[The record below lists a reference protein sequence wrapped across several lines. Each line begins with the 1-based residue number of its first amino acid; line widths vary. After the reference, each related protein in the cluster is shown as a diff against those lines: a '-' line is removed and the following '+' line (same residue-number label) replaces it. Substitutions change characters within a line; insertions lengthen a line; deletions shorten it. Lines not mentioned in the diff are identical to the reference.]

1 MLLHWGRRFCKP
13 LFRYREGARAEI
25 TEYILEQQWWLT
37 AVPQGMVPT
46 ETHLGSKPRRMP
58 HIAAHVYANSTGMV
72 TRKCTQ
78 VLEEFKAHTLERILF
93 SIISYVTT
101 REKSFE

>member
-46 ETHLGSKPRRMP
+46 ETHLGSQPRRMP
-58 HIAAHVYANSTGMV
+58 HIAAQVYANSKGMV
-72 TRKCTQ
+72 NGNALKCYKS
-78 VLEEFKAHTLERILF
+78 LKLTLLSGF
-93 SIISYVTT
+93 SSPSSPT
-101 REKSFE
+101 